1 MPADAARGVVDP
13 VCGSPIAAESLA
25 RVGRGFTDA
34 GGSAG
39 LRRSARGPAAGR
51 DVLGLLI
58 EDRRPRFGGVVHA
71 GRVRCWAPAVSG
83 VLREGRDRRRPHR
96 GGITG
101 QVCCPSRRLD
111 CSDLRRTCS
120 TETPPEPARSRRPS
134 DIPTVLVSIHRFAG
148 RGGSRL
154 LASYHSGMLTVGL
167 ISRMALA
174 WPGVEPRDAIPIGK
188 SGQRQTRGG
197 RTGVVLR
204 SR

>member
-1 MPADAARGVVDP
+1 
-13 VCGSPIAAESLA
+13 
-25 RVGRGFTDA
+25 
-34 GGSAG
+34 
-39 LRRSARGPAAGR
+39 
-51 DVLGLLI
+51 
-58 EDRRPRFGGVVHA
+58 
-71 GRVRCWAPAVSG
+71 VRCWAPAVSG

-101 QVCCPSRRLD
+101 QVRCPSRRLD

-174 WPGVEPRDAIPIGK
+174 WPGVEPRDAIPIRK
-188 SGQRQTRGG
+188 PGQRQRRGSASVPLSTAPRLSG
-197 RTGVVLR
+197 SALWPHRMGPRPAKPRLPARRHASTPSCLAAC
-204 SR
+204 